1 MCGAAESPFPL
12 AAEDP
17 NEETEEDEAE
27 DAEDWG
33 AEKAMWFNKFQPEK

>member
-17 NEETEEDEAE
+17 NEETTEDEP
-27 DAEDWG
+27 EDWG
-33 AEKAMWFNKFQPEK
+33 AEKAMWFNEFYPEK